1 MDELPVPS
9 TVGSPG
15 FGDDLNLAFKN
26 AFNETRSF
34 LMDLFALT
42 ENEAVT
48 IMSTA
53 VDYSISQV
61 VRAGFRLFP
70 LQAQKKTANLNIV
83 HHRVHCC

>member
-1 MDELPVPS
+1 VPS

-15 FGDDLNLAFKN
+15 SGDDLNLAFKN

-48 IMSTA
+48 IMSTG
-53 VDYSISQV
+53 VDFSVSQV
-61 VRAGFRLFP
+61 VRAGFRRYDECWGAYRL
-70 LQAQKKTANLNIV
+70 
-83 HHRVHCC
+83 